1 MLYHGTH
8 TSLYKTLPSSV
19 IPVLEDA
26 ILKTKLKFFKAAE
39 DIFNHDL
46 SAYHEVPI
54 IAIERGELYLLQ
66 FKFLQAL
73 EALDRVPDPLLTA
86 SEEDRDVQQ
95 LLTVSRGVMKIKTE
109 AVYEPAVDAVQKI
122 LREWVS
128 KSVDEYTDIQVSMT
142 WIYTSGNFFERIK
155 RAIAY
160 SSL

>member
-1 MLYHGTH
+1 LISSLRLPDIAPNLVTMLYHGTH

-39 DIFNHDL
+39 EIFNHDL

-54 IAIERGELYLLQ
+54 IAIERGELYLQQ

-73 EALDRVPDPLLTA
+73 EALDRVPDPLPTA
-86 SEEDRDVQQ
+86 SEEDRDIQQ
-95 LLTVSRGVMKIKTE
+95 LITIFCAVMKIKTE

-122 LREWVS
+122 LREWAS

-142 WIYTSGNFFERIK
+142 
-155 RAIAY
+155 
-160 SSL
+160 